1 MHNRARGFRICIRV
15 RTSSA
20 RVLAGVFAR
29 VLACAAVLC
38 SAATVSA
45 AQKVVRAEAWLA
57 RVPPPPVSAEAAY
70 AQWIDASDGLKP
82 GPEFEK
88 VRDGIKSEVLS
99 LSRTVDRPAGAQGP
113 MSRHDQ
119 VLMGR
124 ISAFPGTA
132 AVLQN
137 IQAARTAQ
145 TALTQKWN
153 AELRALEERRLRDR
167 GALPACRNEA
177 GAPSQ
182 LAIREVELAYVQQR
196 IDLAAH
202 YLEQF
207 QPVLQQMIAAV
218 APRIRH
224 GDAVIGAWEEL
235 QNPGAQAQLAP
246 VARTA
251 EADALLDVGQV
262 QDLIQGIS
270 KLAARPLAERKAVG
284 RVYAQAKGC

>member
-15 RTSSA
+15 RTTSA
-20 RVLAGVFAR
+20 RVLAGVFAK
-29 VLACAAVLC
+29 VLASVAVVC

-45 AQKVVRAEAWLA
+45 TQKVVPAETWLE
-57 RVPPPPVSAEAAY
+57 RVPPPPASAEAAY
-70 AQWIDASDGLKP
+70 AQWIDGSEGLKP
-82 GPEFEK
+82 GPQFEK
-88 VRDGIKSEVLS
+88 VRDGIKSEVLL
-99 LSRTVDRPAGAQGP
+99 LSRTVERPAGPQGP
-113 MSRHDQ
+113 VSRHDQ

-124 ISAFPGTA
+124 IAVFPGTT
-132 AVLQN
+132 AVLQS
-137 IQAARTAQ
+137 IQAARANQ

-153 AELRALEERRLRDR
+153 TELHALEESRLRDR
-167 GALPACRNEA
+167 GALPACHHEA

-182 LAIREVELAYVQQR
+182 LAIREVELAYAQR
-196 IDLAAH
+196 RMALAAR

-207 QPVLQQMIAAV
+207 QPVVQQMLAAV

-224 GDAVIGAWEEL
+224 GDAVMAAWEEL

-251 EADALLDVGQV
+251 EADALLDDDQE
-262 QDLIQGIS
+262 QNFIQGIS
-270 KLAARPLAERKAVG
+270 KQAARSVADRKAIG

>member
-15 RTSSA
+15 RASSA
-20 RVLAGVFAR
+20 RLLAGVFAR

-38 SAATVSA
+38 GAATAS
-45 AQKVVRAEAWLA
+45 QKVVPAEAWLA
-57 RVPPPPVSAEAAY
+57 RVPPPPTSAEAAY

-88 VRDGIKSEVLS
+88 VRDGIKSEVLL
-99 LSRTVDRPAGAQGP
+99 LSRTVERPAGSQGP
-113 MSRHDQ
+113 VSRHDQ

-124 ISAFPGTA
+124 ISVFPGTA
-132 AVLQN
+132 GVLQN

-145 TALTQKWN
+145 AALTQKWN
-153 AELRALEERRLRDR
+153 ADLRALEDRRLRDR
-167 GALPACRNEA
+167 GALPACHNEA

-182 LAIREVELAYVQQR
+182 LAIREVELAYVQQK
-196 IDLAAH
+196 IDLAAR
-202 YLEQF
+202 YLAQF
-207 QPVLQQMIAAV
+207 QPVLQQMLTAV
-218 APRIRH
+218 APRIKH
-224 GDAVIGAWEEL
+224 GDAVIGAWEDL

-246 VARTA
+246 VARSA

-262 QDLIQGIS
+262 QDFIQGIS
-270 KLAARPLAERKAVG
+270 KLAAQPVADRKAIG